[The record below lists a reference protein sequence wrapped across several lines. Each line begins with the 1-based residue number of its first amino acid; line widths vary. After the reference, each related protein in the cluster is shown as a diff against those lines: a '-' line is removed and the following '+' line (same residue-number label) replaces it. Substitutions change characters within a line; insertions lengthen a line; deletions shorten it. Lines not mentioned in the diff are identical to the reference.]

1 MMHFS
6 QVPYQRNP
14 NAPIGKMVLLLTT
27 IGRKSGQPRVTPL
40 QYEEVD
46 GAYYCGSARG
56 TEADWYKNILACP
69 QVELQVGD
77 QRLTARAE
85 TITEPT
91 RIADFLLLRLERH
104 PRMLGMMMLL
114 EGLSPHPSREQLEH
128 AAQHLALVKLIPIRL
143 ETISIAEFTERG
155 K

>member
-1 MMHFS
+1 MRVPRFLWRMMHFA

-46 GAYYCGSARG
+46 GAYYVGSARG

-69 QVELQVGD
+69 QVELQIAER
-77 QRLTARAE
+77 RLTARAE
-85 TITEPT
+85 TMTDPT
-91 RIADFLLLRLERH
+91 RLADFLELRLKRH

-114 EGLSPHPSREQLEH
+114 EGLPPHPTRAQLEQ
-128 AAQHLALVKLIPIRL
+128 AAQHLALVKLTP
-143 ETISIAEFTERG
+143 S
-155 K
+155 